1 MKTRQESKPEPILE
15 IAADTL
21 DRQKQALVFVNS
33 KRSAE
38 KTAEDIAKFVSKNK
52 QADSEHLGELS
63 EKVLKA
69 LSNPTK
75 QCERL
80 ARCIKQGVAFHHA
93 GLVSKQRELVEDN
106 FRNGNIKFIC
116 CTPTLAAGLDLPA
129 FRAVI
134 KDLKRYG
141 RNGMEWIAVLE
152 YLQMAGR
159 AGRPKFDSLGESI
172 IIAKTGAEKKDAVER
187 FIYGSPEDIFSK
199 LAVEPVLRTY
209 ILSLISTRFVGTE
222 EELFDFFEKTFWA
235 HQYRDFNSLKS
246 KVKNAI
252 LLLNEYKFVES
263 GRQGINVTEAGR
275 RVAELY
281 IDPYTANNLIA
292 GMKNA
297 VKKGADEKDAKDITP
312 FSFLQLISNTI
323 EIRPVLRVKTK
334 EWDDVM
340 KHLDKNSQSLLVQEP
355 SMFDTEYDSFLSSV
369 KTAMFFEEWI
379 SEKDE
384 EFMMEK
390 YDVRPGEIHAKLETA
405 DWLVYSMIELGKLL
419 RMQPVLNEISKL
431 RIRLKYGAREEILPL
446 LRLENIGRARAR
458 KLFNNK
464 IRNIADVRKTD
475 ISILAQLVGK
485 NIAEQL
491 KKQVSDEIVEV
502 KEGKRKG
509 QISVRDFDE

>member
-1 MKTRQESKPEPILE
+1 
-15 IAADTL
+15 
-21 DRQKQALVFVNS
+21 
-33 KRSAE
+33 
-38 KTAEDIAKFVSKNK
+38 
-52 QADSEHLGELS
+52 
-63 EKVLKA
+63 
-69 LSNPTK
+69 
-75 QCERL
+75 
-80 ARCIKQGVAFHHA
+80 
-93 GLVSKQRELVEDN
+93 
-106 FRNGNIKFIC
+106 
-116 CTPTLAAGLDLPA
+116 
-129 FRAVI
+129 
-134 KDLKRYG
+134 
-141 RNGMEWIAVLE
+141 MEWIAVLE

-159 AGRPKFDSLGESI
+159 AGRPNFDSLGESI
-172 IIAKTGAEKKDAVER
+172 IIAKRGAEKKDAVER

-509 QISVRDFDE
+509 QISVR